1 MDWSPKVL
9 RHTAEV
15 VQRLREEQDLSPEKL
30 AKKAGIGKNTVY
42 SAEKGNSVGLDKLDA
57 IFHALGVE
65 NWPQLFSEFLW
76 TERRSRAANYPAA
89 VMAEG
94 PPTLRAGGML
104 SLPIQLGDRKGLLV
118 INLLD
123 LTPGDEQPEL
133 PY

>member
-1 MDWSPKVL
+1 MEWSPKVL

-30 AKKAGIGKNTVY
+30 AKKAGISKNTIYNV
-42 SAEKGNSVGLDKLDA
+42 EKGKAVGLDKLDA
-57 IFHALGVE
+57 IFHALGLE
-65 NWPQLFSEFLW
+65 NGPNSSAS
-76 TERRSRAANYPAA
+76 TCGRRGAGVASPTPAPSPRVLQRSA
-89 VMAEG
+89 PVG
-94 PPTLRAGGML
+94 CCR
-104 SLPIQLGDRKGLLV
+104 SPIELGDRKALLV

>member
-1 MDWSPKVL
+1 MEWSPKVL

-30 AKKAGIGKNTVY
+30 AKKAGISKNTIYNV
-42 SAEKGNSVGLDKLDA
+42 EKGKAVGLDKLDD

-65 NWPQLFSEFLW
+65 NWPQLFSEYLW
-76 TERRSRAANYPAA
+76 TARRRRGIAYAGAL
-89 VMAEG
+89 AEG
-94 PPTLRAGGML
+94 PPALRAGGML
-104 SLPIQLGDRKGLLV
+104 SLPIELGDRKALLV